1 LDFFSP
7 GTPVEPKSFIT
18 LHANSVNPNHGGKKS
33 GNAAPKLPPCCQE
46 AGLLSCVPASIEPE
60 ALGHGSIA
68 LSPNLVLD
76 YVGHV
81 GADGNS
87 FQYRRGG
94 AGGAE
99 ATITCHKAKKGGC
112 NGEAR
117 DAEGNAF
124 VLEFCGPQGHVWKQP
139 NMKLFSDHGK
149 KKVRSAAA

>member
-1 LDFFSP
+1 M
-7 GTPVEPKSFIT
+7 
-18 LHANSVNPNHGGKKS
+18 
-33 GNAAPKLPPCCQE
+33 
-46 AGLLSCVPASIEPE
+46 
-60 ALGHGSIA
+60 
-68 LSPNLVLD
+68 
-76 YVGHV
+76 

-87 FQYRRGG
+87 FQYRRGGAAG

-124 VLEFCGPQGHVWKQP
+124 VLEFCGAQGHVWKQP

-149 KKVRSAAA
+149 KKVRRGGVQCGSGMILFKIQNNIFQLIQDLDPTLKTGASRSTV